1 MLGHLVAAAGRKVVL
16 VPHLVD
22 ITVDEGGFGALLRH
36 ELRWAR
42 TMRTVRP
49 VGYALS
55 GLTDAIPLTISCGA
69 LRGFAGPDLV
79 LIGIAV
85 GLRVAAHYAG
95 RARLNLSG
103 PAMPWLVPIR
113 DLLTFGIRVMS
124 FTGRR
129 VAWQNRDFIVRPDGR
144 MVVEAKDSAS

>member
-1 MLGHLVAAAGRKVVL
+1 
-16 VPHLVD
+16 
-22 ITVDEGGFGALLRH
+22 
-36 ELRWAR
+36 
-42 TMRTVRP
+42 
-49 VGYALS
+49 
-55 GLTDAIPLTISCGA
+55 
-69 LRGFAGPDLV
+69 LRGFAGPDLI
-79 LIGIAV
+79 LIGVAV
-85 GLRVAAHYAG
+85 GVRVAAHYAG

-144 MVVEAKDSAS
+144 MVVEAKDSAP